1 MTEATGIARKSLWTR
16 ARDMAAQAPP
26 ERNRQVDFLR
36 ALSILAVV
44 VGHWLVAAPYMKDGA
59 VEGGHLLGILPW
71 TQWLTWGFRSC
82 RSSSSLAAFLTT
94 CRRRCAGC
102 KARPWTLKQRGHS
115 RSQHDEN

>member
-44 VGHWLVAAPYMKDGA
+44 VGHWLVRRPLYERRRGRGRTSARHPALDA
-59 VEGGHLLGILPW
+59 VADQGGQVMPLFFLVGGLSLGM
-71 TQWLTWGFRSC
+71 
-82 RSSSSLAAFLTT
+82 SLAATL
-94 CRRRCAGC
+94 RKGGG
-102 KARPWTLKQRGHS
+102 PWMLKQV
-115 RSQHDEN
+115 